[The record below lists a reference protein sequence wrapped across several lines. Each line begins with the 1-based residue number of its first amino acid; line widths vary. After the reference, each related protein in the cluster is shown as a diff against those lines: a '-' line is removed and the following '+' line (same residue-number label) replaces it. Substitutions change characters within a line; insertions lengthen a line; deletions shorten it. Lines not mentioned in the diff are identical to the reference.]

1 MRPQL
6 ISLLSPPPIVALVGP
21 AKPGKS
27 TIGNV
32 LLWEPTIGNAF
43 KTGILECTALLT
55 EPVVNASRVGMFT
68 VYDAAGNRRNYPIEE
83 LVDYKVRE
91 TDQKIMLYCE
101 TSNFLRQARLVDTPG
116 LDSTVKYLHNRKA
129 IAFLATP
136 ENYDVLVH
144 VINPRN
150 PAVRLEANALLPTP
164 RIVVINRIDEEIK
177 WDASPEGVIQ
187 ELVEQTRAALIENMT
202 KTELMPTVLGC
213 SAIVGMASFRWAD
226 EILEG
231 ILDLAPEIGDM
242 QRLSGKSFFDNDERR
257 ALAEAAS
264 AALRSPYYDDPSYQP
279 SFPAIRFALGLVMR
293 ESIRTPEALRQRL
306 RVLSGID
313 LLRDT
318 VLAAATDAPLL
329 AMRRELLTDFKRYQ
343 TQADET
349 KQALR
354 QTRALLQN
362 TRHLTEKHTAPDTW
376 GSTQELRF
384 FEEVRD
390 YLAKQA
396 DSLAKQSH
404 ENRQRFKR
412 AEAEYVSLGTD
423 RVSKRLVEHS
433 DSFSDSEKRLLL
445 ALLGGS
451 APMLDEAPV
460 WLNTARKDAECGVR
474 RFVCEH
480 AFGKIQQHKE
490 MDS

>member
-1 MRPQL
+1 
-6 ISLLSPPPIVALVGP
+6 
-21 AKPGKS
+21 
-27 TIGNV
+27 
-32 LLWEPTIGNAF
+32 
-43 KTGILECTALLT
+43 
-55 EPVVNASRVGMFT
+55 
-68 VYDAAGNRRNYPIEE
+68 
-83 LVDYKVRE
+83 
-91 TDQKIMLYCE
+91 
-101 TSNFLRQARLVDTPG
+101 
-116 LDSTVKYLHNRKA
+116 
-129 IAFLATP
+129 
-136 ENYDVLVH
+136 
-144 VINPRN
+144 
-150 PAVRLEANALLPTP
+150 
-164 RIVVINRIDEEIK
+164 
-177 WDASPEGVIQ
+177 
-187 ELVEQTRAALIENMT
+187 
-202 KTELMPTVLGC
+202 
-213 SAIVGMASFRWAD
+213 
-226 EILEG
+226 
-231 ILDLAPEIGDM
+231 M
-242 QRLSGKSFFDNDERR
+242 QRLSPKSFFDNDERR

-264 AALRSPYYDDPSYQP
+264 AALRCPYDDPSHQP
-279 SFPAIRFALGLVMR
+279 SFPAIRFALGLAMR

-362 TRHLTEKHTAPDTW
+362 TRRLTEKHTAPETW
-376 GSTQELRF
+376 GSTEELRF
-384 FEEVRD
+384 LAEMRD

-451 APMLDEAPV
+451 APILDEAPA